1 MASRLSRLAS
11 IGSTAVGVGA
21 SYLGQ
26 RVAGVFQGEEARK
39 DALARTHK
47 ENAERIVANLGQ
59 LKGAAMKMG
68 QTVAMFASNLD
79 MPEEAKA
86 VLGRLNDKAEP
97 VPFPRIRARVEAE
110 LNGGLETLFRSFDP
124 EPLGTASL
132 GQAHAATLPDGTPV
146 VVKVLH
152 DGVEGGVSAD
162 LAAVKTMM
170 VTGRVL
176 NRDKE
181 ELDAIFA
188 ELEARLAE
196 ELDYTVEADNLE
208 DFKRRFAGDP
218 DVVTPGVHRGWSTRK
233 VLTMERL
240 HGRPLAVFAATG
252 SEAARQ
258 RAASA
263 VARAFMQMEYVHRA
277 VHADPHPGNYLFTPE
292 GKVGILDFGCVRR
305 YDPVWMCDYGH
316 IGWHS
321 IFDEREP
328 AMAYAHRIGALEK
341 RDRAAEDVLWE
352 VCRIISA
359 PFAGGPVQLGG
370 HQDGVQE
377 RLTELKLKVVGQ
389 GIIRA
394 PRELVYLHRGL
405 GGTYSILRQLK
416 GKVDF
421 RSMFLENTAI
431 CFADAERAG
440 WRPAG

>member
-26 RVAGVFQGEEARK
+26 RVAGAFQGEEARK
-39 DALARTHK
+39 DGLARTHK
-47 ENAERIVANLGQ
+47 QNAERIVANLGQ
-59 LKGAAMKMG
+59 LKGAAMKVG

-79 MPEEAKA
+79 MPDEARA
-86 VLGRLNDKAEP
+86 ALGKLNDKAEP
-97 VPFPRIRARVEAE
+97 IPLPKIKARVEAE
-110 LNGGLETLFRSFDP
+110 LNGGIDTLFGSFDP
-124 EPLGTASL
+124 APLGTASL

-152 DGVEGGVSAD
+152 EGVEGSVSSD
-162 LAAVKTMM
+162 LSALKTMM

-176 NRDKE
+176 NRDKD

-188 ELEARLAE
+188 EVEARLHE
-196 ELDYTVEADNLE
+196 ELDYTIEATNLE
-208 DFKRRFAGDP
+208 EFKRYYGNDP
-218 DVVTPGVHRGWSTRK
+218 DVVTPGVHRGWSTSK

-240 HGRPLAVFAATG
+240 VGRPLAVFAATG
-252 SEAARQ
+252 STAARE
-258 RAASA
+258 RASNT
-263 VARAFMQMEYVHRA
+263 VARVFMEMEYVHRS

-305 YDPVWMCDYGH
+305 YDATWMSNYGH
-316 IGWHS
+316 VGWHS
-321 IFDEREP
+321 IRDEREL

-341 RDRAAEDVLWE
+341 RDTAAEDVLWE
-352 VCRIISA
+352 VCRIISL
-359 PFAGGPVQLGG
+359 PFADGPVRLGSA
-370 HQDGVQE
+370 QDGVQE
-377 RLTELKLKVVGQ
+377 RLTELKLKVMQQ

-416 GKVDF
+416 GPVDF
-421 RSMFLENTAI
+421 GALFFEKTAV
-431 CFADAERAG
+431 CFADAAREG
-440 WRPAG
+440 WKEV